1 MAITLLP
8 MDLSRWDEHARDVLV
23 VSTFVDERPL
33 RGAAGLADWR
43 LCGRLSRL
51 IKTEKASGAR
61 GESLLLPPGK
71 RLRFDRVCWFGLG
84 SSTGYTDSRFNG
96 DVTWMLEVVRKAGAR
111 DVALQAPGRA
121 TGIIGARRGL
131 ELLLDLVPDTL
142 PLALIE
148 DPAGQK
154 DVAELLRTS
163 RAEKA
168 S

>member
-8 MDLSRWDEHARDVLV
+8 MDLARWDEHARDVLV
-23 VSTFVDERPL
+23 VSTFADERPL

-71 RLRFDRVCWFGLG
+71 RLRFDRVFWFGLG
-84 SSTGYTDSRFNG
+84 SSSGYTDSRFNG